1 MALSDLLSTPFL
13 ISLGITLL
21 LVGILGM
28 FFGHRM
34 IEQNHKI
41 SSMLGLVTTMAE
53 EMNFMRNH
61 LQMISNSPQHLDK
74 MNQMQMGGQQMG
86 QMQMGGQQMGQMQMG
101 GQQMGQMQLRG
112 ETIELTD
119 PLIPVSDDETD
130 SDTNSETDSDSDSE
144 SDSESESN
152 KTFIINSSDELVN
165 LEDDESP
172 KIKVVNMGETLNLN
186 YGNED
191 LENVEDGEDGEEDSE
206 EDDDL
211 ESLDDS
217 EPKETIEINN
227 IKDLSEI
234 KSINIYDNVPI
245 IDIKKLSI
253 QSLRTMA
260 IEKGFSGEV
269 SKIKK
274 NELISILEKLN
285 K

>member
-21 LVGILGM
+21 LVGFLGM

-41 SSMLGLVTTMAE
+41 SSMLTLVTTMAE

-61 LQMISNSPQHLDK
+61 LQMISNNPQHLDK
-74 MNQMQMGGQQMG
+74 MSQMQMGGQQMG
-86 QMQMGGQQMGQMQMG
+86 
-101 GQQMGQMQLRG
+101 GQMQLRG
-112 ETIELTD
+112 ETIELAD
-119 PLIPVSDDETD
+119 ALIHVSDNDTD
-130 SDTNSETDSDSDSE
+130 SETNSESDSESVSE

-152 KTFIINSSDELVN
+152 KTFIINSSDDLVN
-165 LEDDESP
+165 LEDDNGP
-172 KIKVVNMGETLNLN
+172 NIKVVNMGETMNLN
-186 YGNED
+186 YGNDD
-191 LENVEDGEDGEEDSE
+191 LENIEEESE

-211 ESLDDS
+211 ESLDES
-217 EPKETIEINN
+217 EPTEEIEFNN
-227 IKDLSEI
+227 INDLKQQV
-234 KSINIYDNVPI
+234 KSINISDNIPI

-253 QSLRTMA
+253 QMLRTMV
-260 IEKGFSGEV
+260 IEKGFSGDV

-274 NELISILEKLN
+274 NELISILEKLD